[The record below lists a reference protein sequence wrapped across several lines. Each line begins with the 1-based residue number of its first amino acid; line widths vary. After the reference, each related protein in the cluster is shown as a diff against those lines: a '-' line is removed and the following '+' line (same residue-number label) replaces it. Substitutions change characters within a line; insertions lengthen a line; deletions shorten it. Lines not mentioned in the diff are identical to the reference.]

1 MDWQTPEG
9 TRIMRRTRTG
19 FTLVELLVVI
29 AIIGTLVGML
39 LPAVQAAREAA
50 RRSSCLNNMRQIG
63 LSFHNYLA
71 ANGKLPSS
79 RPPAKTTP
87 ASVMAWPVVVL
98 DYFEEGSLSRLYDKT
113 VPWNA
118 GVNATTGTTV
128 IPLFV
133 CPSTGGS
140 SRRAAAGTG
149 TAIDGK
155 VMGPLDYIVMHRLRN
170 RFYTANGLTNPG
182 GTADQEG
189 PLVLGRPT
197 RVAEISDGLSQT
209 IMIMEDAARPDFHL
223 LKRNQNSALP
233 RPEGFGWTDPDGAS
247 GSMDGTDAATGAIN
261 GSSGTGRCIMTC
273 NNDSEPYSFHPA
285 GMVVCMADGSGR
297 FVAESISASVFAA
310 LLTAK
315 GGDITNGDF

>member
-1 MDWQTPEG
+1 VHAPAPAMSGRPRG
-9 TRIMRRTRTG
+9 L
-19 FTLVELLVVI
+19 TLVELLVVV
-29 AIIGTLVGML
+29 AIIGTLIGVL
-39 LPAVQAAREAA
+39 LPAVQSAREAT
-50 RRSSCLNNMRQIG
+50 RRASCLNNMRQIG

-98 DYFEEGSLSRLYDKT
+98 DYFEEASLSRLYDKT

-170 RFYTANGLTNPG
+170 RFYTANGIPNPG
-182 GTADQEG
+182 GAVDHDG
-189 PLVLGRPT
+189 PLVNGRDSKL
-197 RVAEISDGLSQT
+197 AEISDGLSQT
-209 IMIMEDAARPDFHL
+209 IMVMESAARPNHFL
-223 LKRNQNSALP
+223 LRRDQGTILP
-233 RPEGFGWTDPDGAS
+233 RPEGFGWSDPDGAA
-247 GSMDGTDAATGAIN
+247 GSMDGTDGVTGAIN
-261 GSSGTGRCIMTC
+261 GSAGTGKCIMSC
-273 NNDSEPYSFHPA
+273 NNDSEPYSFHPG
-285 GMVVCMADGSGR
+285 GMTVTMADGSAR
-297 FVAESISASVFAA
+297 FIADSIAANVFAA

-315 GGDITNGDF
+315 AGDMPGGDY

>member
-1 MDWQTPEG
+1 MHTNIVSVRGPRQRG
-9 TRIMRRTRTG
+9 G

-29 AIIGTLVGML
+29 AIIGTLVGLL
-39 LPAVQAAREAA
+39 LPAVQSAREAA
-50 RRSSCLNNMRQIG
+50 RRSGCLNNMRQIG
-63 LSFHNYLA
+63 LSLHNYLS

-87 ASVMAWPVVVL
+87 ATSMAWPVLVL

-113 VPWNA
+113 VPWNV
-118 GVNATTGTTV
+118 GTNVTTGTTV
-128 IPLFV
+128 VPLFV
-133 CPSTGGS
+133 CPSTGGA
-140 SRRAAAGTG
+140 SRRVAAGTG
-149 TAIDGK
+149 TAVDGK
-155 VMGPLDYIVMHRLRN
+155 VMGALDYLVMHRLRH

-189 PLVLGRPT
+189 PLVLGRST
-197 RVAEISDGLSQT
+197 RVAEIIDGLSKT
-209 IMIMEDAARPDFHL
+209 IMIMEDAGRPDYFL
-223 LKRNQNSALP
+223 LKRSQNALLP

-247 GSMDGTDAATGAIN
+247 GSMDGTDAQTGAIN
-261 GSSGTGRCIMTC
+261 GSSSTGRCIMSC

-297 FVAESISASVFAA
+297 FVAESVSADVFAA

-315 GGDITNGDF
+315 GGDMVSGDY